1 MIPRILSPRQGF
13 ACLFTERQP
22 QLSKSGRLDR
32 FPAYDDNPALPEG
45 TGMQHPAGGPN
56 PLIGYAVTGVI
67 IALVLALRLRRMSRA
82 TPLKVERLWVI
93 PAVYAVLAATM
104 VVTSPPQGLGW
115 AGCAAALALGSALGW
130 QRGRMM
136 RIEVDPETHALSA
149 RSSPWAILFIVA
161 LVLLRSGLRAA
172 AQSGV
177 GLHVSAA
184 TLTDVLVA
192 FALGLL
198 GTQRLEMYLRARRL
212 IEAARGA

>member
-1 MIPRILSPRQGF
+1 MP
-13 ACLFTERQP
+13 
-22 QLSKSGRLDR
+22 KSDRLDR
-32 FPAYDDNPALPEG
+32 SLAYDDNPPFPEG
-45 TGMQHPAGGPN
+45 IVMQHPAGGPN
-56 PLIGYAVTGVI
+56 PLIGYAITAVI
-67 IALVLALRLRRMSRA
+67 IALVMAFRLRRMSRA
-82 TPLKVERLWVI
+82 MPLKVERLWIV
-93 PAVYAVLAATM
+93 PALYAVLAATM

-115 AGCAAALALGSALGW
+115 IGCAASLGLGCLLGW

-161 LVLLRSGLRAA
+161 LVLLRTGLRAA

-177 GLHVSAA
+177 GLHVSAT

-198 GTQRLEMYLRARRL
+198 GMQRLEMYLRARRVL
-212 IEAARGA
+212 EAARGA